1 MTSTSN
7 FIGKADAARVISG
20 IAVIVSGTFGVSY
33 LKNFDE
39 HESAAESGEENQQRV
54 KNYEYDGHHLLK
66 KSSLLV
72 EGNNNIN
79 GLTSNLWS
87 MIHSNHYNGLM
98 MKSACEAAAAAQ
110 TKKNHNGSDDPS
122 YPDLSRFGSRS
133 YLRRYLTPE
142 VYASLKDKKT
152 KNGVTLEDIIK
163 SGVCLPFGA
172 KPPRGTGVYAGDEE
186 SYSIFAD
193 LLVPVIEDYHHYH
206 FVETQTG
213 AAASS
218 SFNNNNNNNNNNL
231 NSKDNNKIRSN
242 KNNSN
247 SHTKCV
253 MPLKP
258 STTLASS
265 LSSSSSSSS
274 TVVVAGRRPT
284 KMRRQFTNL
293 NPNYV
298 LQQKLDPNGDYILKT
313 RMRVARSI
321 KGFPF
326 SPVISR
332 SQRRELEQLFEAFV
346 DEDWNGINSNNNNN
360 VDDDD
365 DDDDDDKILRN
376 YNNNGGLRGGNYL
389 RVMDMSN
396 DQHEDLINR
405 HILFHDPDEYNIS
418 AGIGRDW
425 PDGRGVYTVSD
436 NDAGKAHSTNNGR
449 NDNPDLV
456 MWLNKEDHLRIVA
469 TSNGGDLSAVFERL
483 SRALT
488 QVEQSL
494 HKRGHAFCYHPRY
507 GFVNTSPENL
517 GTALRASVFIK
528 LNRLGQQPGFDEL
541 LDRLCLEASSRF
553 KDKQSGGTYTGIFDI
568 ANSERLGQSEVQ
580 LINTMINGV
589 GRLIELERRLEQ
601 GETVDLD
608 EVR

>member
-1 MTSTSN
+1 
-7 FIGKADAARVISG
+7 
-20 IAVIVSGTFGVSY
+20 
-33 LKNFDE
+33 
-39 HESAAESGEENQQRV
+39 
-54 KNYEYDGHHLLK
+54 
-66 KSSLLV
+66 
-72 EGNNNIN
+72 
-79 GLTSNLWS
+79 
-87 MIHSNHYNGLM
+87 
-98 MKSACEAAAAAQ
+98 
-110 TKKNHNGSDDPS
+110 
-122 YPDLSRFGSRS
+122 S

-206 FVETQTG
+206 F
-213 AAASS
+213 
-218 SFNNNNNNNNNNL
+218 
-231 NSKDNNKIRSN
+231 
-242 KNNSN
+242 
-247 SHTKCV
+247 
-253 MPLKP
+253 
-258 STTLASS
+258 
-265 LSSSSSSSS
+265 
-274 TVVVAGRRPT
+274 
-284 KMRRQFTNL
+284 MRRQFTNL

-346 DEDWNGINSNNNNN
+346 DEDWNGINS
-360 VDDDD
+360 
-365 DDDDDDKILRN
+365 
-376 YNNNGGLRGGNYL
+376 LRGGNYV

-608 EVR
+608 